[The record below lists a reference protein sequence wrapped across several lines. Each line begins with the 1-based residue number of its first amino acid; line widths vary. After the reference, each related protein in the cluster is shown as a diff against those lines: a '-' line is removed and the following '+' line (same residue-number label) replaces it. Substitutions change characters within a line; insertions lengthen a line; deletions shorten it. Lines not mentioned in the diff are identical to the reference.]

1 MNIIIKIK
9 ETLYM
14 KPIIGILIIIAI
26 SAALAV
32 AGSQGSFAFSGAP
45 LFALC
50 ASVGFILHWIAFIP
64 AFGYQTEHYFDL
76 TGSISYLG
84 AVILAVV
91 LHPSM
96 DIRGLIISVM
106 IAVWAARLGSFLF
119 TRIKKAGQDRR
130 FNEIKTRFFR
140 FMFTWTLGGAWVFIT
155 MAAGLAAITSTTQQ
169 AIGIPFFIGTA
180 LWVIGFGLEVVAD
193 SQKTSFRRQPENAEK
208 FITTGLWQYSRHP
221 NYFGEIILWLGIA
234 VMAAPVLSGWQ
245 LVTLIS
251 PVFVFLLLT
260 KVSGIPMLEKSGLER
275 WGSDPKYQRYISI
288 TSPLFPLPQK

>member
-1 MNIIIKIK
+1 
-9 ETLYM
+9 M

-32 AGSQGSFAFSGAP
+32 AGNQGSVAFSGLP
-45 LFALC
+45 LFVLC
-50 ASVGFILHWIAFIP
+50 ASVGFILHWLAFIP
-64 AFGYQTEHYFDL
+64 AFAYQTEHYFDL

-84 AVILAVV
+84 AVLLAVV
-91 LHPSM
+91 LHPGM

-119 TRIKKAGQDRR
+119 MRVKKAGQDRR

-169 AIGIPFFIGTA
+169 AVGIPFFIGTA
-180 LWVIGFGLEVVAD
+180 LWVLGFGLEVVAD
-193 SQKTSFRRQPENAEK
+193 SQKTSFRRHPENTEK

-275 WGSDPKYQRYISI
+275 WGSDPKYQRYISV
-288 TSPLFPLPQK
+288 TSPLFPLPRK